1 MTVTLTATYRDFL
14 TAETVQEI
22 DRLVDNSYAL
32 DDILVF
38 IDEHSE
44 DGFREYYED
53 YVEAGET
60 HGYEAIDLFINEVAA
75 LDELEKF
82 EDAYIGEYNSAADM
96 AECFFNGDGDVERLD
111 YRIVVDWEETAK
123 YLLQHDV
130 DQFGHHYFR
139 CYY

>member
-1 MTVTLTATYRDFL
+1 MTVTLTANYT
-14 TAETVQEI
+14 ETLSPLIVNFI
-22 DRLVDNSYAL
+22 DRLL
-32 DDILVF
+32 DQDYELNAMLEF
-38 IDEHSE
+38 IDEHNEE
-44 DGFREYYED
+44 DFFEYYEA

-82 EDAYIGEYNSAADM
+82 EDAYIGEYGSAADM
-96 AECFFNGDGDVERLD
+96 AECFFNGDGDVERMD

>member
-14 TAETVQEI
+14 TAETVAEI

-44 DGFREYYED
+44 EDFREYYED

-60 HGYEAIDLFINEVAA
+60 YGYEAIDLFINEVAELSE
-75 LDELEKF
+75 LDKF
-82 EDAYIGEYNSAADM
+82 EKAYIGEYSSPARM
-96 AECFFNGDGDVERLD
+96 AEDFLEHEVNRLS
-111 YRIVVDWEETAK
+111 YMIVIDWEATSD
-123 YLLQHDV
+123 YLLDHNV
-130 DQFGHHYFR
+130 DRYDDHYFR
-139 CYY
+139 TYF